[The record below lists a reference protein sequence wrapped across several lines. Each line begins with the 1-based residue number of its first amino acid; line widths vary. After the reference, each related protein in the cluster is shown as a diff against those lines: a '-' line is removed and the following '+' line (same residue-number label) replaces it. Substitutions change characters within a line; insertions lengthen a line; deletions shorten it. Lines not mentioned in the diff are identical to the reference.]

1 MKEKIDK
8 LNKYMD
14 DPKRMVT
21 DDFSLFVTL
30 EEILYIRA
38 GTKDRTLDRE
48 IYEVFHKVF
57 SFYLEPMGGYTLLIN
72 GDGVAIFCAETDAN
86 FRILETEKQTEF
98 DDTIEKA
105 RKENIILKN
114 EFQIKTTWD
123 TIRPKPNDL
132 IWTKN
137 YKTWT
142 KDEPY
147 LMMGIINRNEPNN
160 NAEWNSFNQYIN
172 RDKAEIKRKKGDMI
186 LKRICDLYIECD
198 FPFTDRVKYFLRQS
212 HEPQP
217 VTICELDAD
226 VTKKLYDI
234 CVKEGVFKKCGIQT
248 FANGFN
254 CFDVCQPLE
263 IENKNLFCTVWYFW
277 DQFLD
282 HNNKE
287 KAKTWLHSFGE
298 DIPEYVRKRGFYD
311 ISKDFPKKATK
322 PQNKLYEDLRDILP

>member
-1 MKEKIDK
+1 MKEKIDD

-14 DPKRMVT
+14 DPQKMVT

-30 EEILYIRA
+30 EEILYIRS
-38 GTKDRTLDRE
+38 GTKDKTLDRK

-57 SFYLEPMGGYTLLIN
+57 SYYLEPIGGYILLIN
-72 GDGVAIFCAETDAN
+72 GDGVAIFFAETDAN

-105 RKENIILKN
+105 RKENSILKN

-137 YKTWT
+137 DKTWT

-147 LMMGIINRNEPNN
+147 LMMGIINRNELNN
-160 NAEWNSFNQYIN
+160 NAKWNNFNQYIN

-186 LKRICDLYIECD
+186 LKRICDLYIECN

-226 VTKKLYDI
+226 VTKKLYDV
-234 CVKEGVFKKCGIQT
+234 CVSMSVFKKCDIQT

-254 CFDVCQPLE
+254 SFDDCQPLE
-263 IENKNLFCTVWYFW
+263 IKNKNLFCIVWYYW
-277 DQFLD
+277 DQLFGR
-282 HNNKE
+282 NNKE
-287 KAKTWLHSFGE
+287 KAEAWLQSFGK
-298 DIPEYVRKRGFYD
+298 DMPENVRKRGFYD
-311 ISKDFPKKATK
+311 IRKDFSKTATE
-322 PQNKLYEDLRDILP
+322 PQRNLHEKLRDILL